1 MNTILPELSSAAD
14 ADMTDATVSRT
25 QPSGT
30 ALPVQGQLGFAQGR
44 ICQGPPIATIDIG
57 SNSVRLVVYEGLT
70 RSPTSIFNEKVLCG
84 LGRGVMMTKRLDP
97 AAVAK
102 AYAAL
107 VRFRALCDTMGV
119 KELYVLATAAA
130 RDADDGDE
138 FIAKASAICRA
149 DIEVLSGK
157 REARLS
163 AYGVISGFHM
173 PDGVVGDMGGGSLE
187 LIDVH
192 GHRAGSGMTT
202 PLGGLALQDAS
213 GQNIRKAAKISQDKL
228 EKAEPLR
235 GLKDRTFYAVGGTWR
250 SLAKLHMMQM
260 GYPLHIMHGYS
271 VPAREML
278 DFCKL
283 IMRVDNTTLIG
294 NETVSAGR
302 LPLLAYGA
310 AVLSEIIKA
319 GKPKDVVISAQGVR
333 EGLLYS
339 LLSEEDRKLDPL
351 ISAAQ
356 ELNILRSRSPRH
368 GEELVRW
375 GDRFMSSTNIDETA
389 DERRQR
395 HAACLVADIGWRA
408 HPDYRGE
415 QSLNIIANAA
425 FVGIDHRGR
434 AYMAVANFFR
444 HVGLN
449 DEELSPRIREIA
461 TTRILDRA
469 RILGG
474 LMRVG
479 YILSASMP
487 GVLPR
492 APLHVSHGKL
502 LLDVPRDLEG
512 LAGDRLAARMKALG
526 RLIGRE
532 PLVRIVDPVEAAA
545 E

>member
-1 MNTILPELSSAAD
+1 MNTTLPERSSAAD
-14 ADMTDATVSRT
+14 ADTLPHVQAADLAGPSPG
-25 QPSGT
+25 QP
-30 ALPVQGQLGFAQGR
+30 GFAQGR

-70 RSPTSIFNEKVLCG
+70 RAPTAVFNEKVLCG
-84 LGRGVMMTKRLDP
+84 LGRGVMTTKRLDP

-107 VRFRALCDTMGV
+107 IRFRALCDTMGV
-119 KELYVLATAAA
+119 KDLYVLATAAA
-130 RDADDGDE
+130 RDAEDGEE
-138 FIAKASAICRA
+138 FIARATAICRSE
-149 DIEVLSGK
+149 IEVLSGK

-187 LIDVH
+187 LIEVH
-192 GHRAGSGMTT
+192 GHRAGAGMTT
-202 PLGGLALQDAS
+202 PLGGLALQDTS
-213 GQNIRKAAKISQDKL
+213 GQSVRKASKIAQEKLAKAD
-228 EKAEPLR
+228 PLKH
-235 GLKDRTFYAVGGTWR
+235 LKDRTFYAVGGTWR
-250 SLAKLHMMQM
+250 SLAKLHMMQL

-294 NETVSAGR
+294 KDTVSTGR

-310 AVLSEIIKA
+310 AVMSEVIKA
-319 GKPKDVVISAQGVR
+319 GKPRDVVISAQGVR

-339 LLSEEDRKLDPL
+339 LLDEESRKLDPL
-351 ISAAQ
+351 ITAAS

-375 GDRFMSSTNIDETA
+375 GDRFMASTHLDETA
-389 DERRQR
+389 DEKRQR

-415 QSLNIIANAA
+415 QSLNIIAHAA
-425 FVGIDHRGR
+425 FVGVDHRGR
-434 AYMAVANFFR
+434 AYMAVANYFR

-449 DEELSPRIREIA
+449 EEELSPRIREIA
-461 TTRILDRA
+461 TARILDRA

-492 APLHVSHGKL
+492 APLYVSHGKL

-512 LAGDRLAARMKALG
+512 LVGERLNARMKALG

-532 PLVRIVDPVEAAA
+532 AMIRIIDPAETVTVAA

>member
-1 MNTILPELSSAAD
+1 MSTVPPARSSAAGAEAPKAEASKAEISKACGPMPGG
-14 ADMTDATVSRT
+14 AD
-25 QPSGT
+25 
-30 ALPVQGQLGFAQGR
+30 FAQGR

-70 RSPTSIFNEKVLCG
+70 RSPTPIFNEKVLCG
-84 LGRGVMMTKRLDP
+84 LGRGVAVTRRLDP
-97 AAVAK
+97 EAVAK

-107 VRFRALCDTMGV
+107 QRFRALCDTMGV

-130 RDADDGDE
+130 RDAEDGDA
-138 FIAKASAICRA
+138 FIARAREICRN
-149 DIEVLSGK
+149 DIELLSGK

-192 GHRAGSGMTT
+192 GHRAGSGVTT

-213 GQNIRKAAKISQDKL
+213 GLSVRKAAKLAQAKL
-228 EKAEPLR
+228 EKAEPLK
-235 GLKDRTFYAVGGTWR
+235 GLKNRTFYAVGGTWR

-271 VPAREML
+271 MPAREML
-278 DFCKL
+278 DFCRL

-310 AVLSEIIKA
+310 AVMSEIIKV
-319 GKPKDVVISAQGVR
+319 GKPADVVISALGVR

-339 LLSEEDRKLDPL
+339 LLDEETRKLDPL
-351 ISAAQ
+351 IAAAR
-356 ELNILRSRSPRH
+356 ELNVLRSRSPQH
-368 GEELVRW
+368 GEDLLRW
-375 GDRFMSSTNIDETA
+375 SDRFMSTSGIDETS

-395 HAACLVADIGWRA
+395 HAACLLADTGWRA

-415 QSLNIIANAA
+415 QSLNVIANAA

-434 AYMAVANFFR
+434 VFMAVANFFR

-479 YILSASMP
+479 YVLSASMP
-487 GVLPR
+487 QVLPR
-492 APLHVSHGKL
+492 CPLYVSHGKL
-502 LLDVPRDLEG
+502 MLDVPRDLEG
-512 LAGDRLAARMKALG
+512 LVGERLAGRMKALA

-532 PLVRIVDPVEAAA
+532 PFLRIVDRVEAAA